1 MVKVL
6 SQVARLIAAVSVILA
21 LSGCLY
27 NKNNKLDNMTSIR
40 ESIVLVQNA
49 IDTYKQRTGVLPIKN
64 SNSLTPIY
72 EKYVIDMRKLKDG
85 HYISQLPAVS
95 YENGGSAIFVLVNPD
110 EKPEVRVMDLV
121 AYQQTGDI
129 QKKVDE
135 YKASHQG
142 QLPSGAEVAPHFYQ
156 LDYAKLGEKQVQV
169 ESRYSR
175 QFISFVLHE
184 SGTVAIDYAPDLM
197 KMITEK
203 SLAAGLQSGSD
214 LRAILVRE
222 SPFVPAKSYPY
233 HWKNGQPVLSEQ

>member
-1 MVKVL
+1 MVKALMRIVCL
-6 SQVARLIAAVSVILA
+6 MASIGCMLA

-27 NKNNKLDNMTSIR
+27 QKDTKLDNLTSIR
-40 ESIVLVQNA
+40 ESILLVQNA
-49 IDTYKQRTGVLPIKN
+49 VETYKQRSGVLPIKN
-64 SNSLTPIY
+64 SDTHTPIY

-85 HYISQLPAVS
+85 HYISQLPSVS
-95 YENGGSAIFVLVNPD
+95 YENGGSAMFVLVNPD

-142 QLPSGAEVAPHFYQ
+142 QLPSGTQISPHFYQ
-156 LDYAKLGEKQVQV
+156 LDFGKLGQKQVQV

-175 QFISFVLHE
+175 QFLSFVLHE
-184 SGTVAIDYAPDLM
+184 SGTVTIDYASDIM

-203 SLAAGLQSGSD
+203 SLAGGLSTASD

-233 HWKNGQPVLSEQ
+233 YWKDGQPVLSES

>member
-1 MVKVL
+1 MVKAMSRIV
-6 SQVARLIAAVSVILA
+6 RLMAAVGCIVA

-27 NKNNKLDNMTSIR
+27 PKDNKLDNVTSIR
-40 ESIVLVQNA
+40 ESILLVQNA
-49 IDTYKQRTGVLPIKN
+49 VDTYKQRTGVLPIKN
-64 SNSLTPIY
+64 SDTHTPIY

-85 HYISQLPAVS
+85 RYISQLPAVS
-95 YENGGSAIFVLVNPD
+95 YENGGSAIFVLVNPE

-135 YKASHQG
+135 YKATHQG
-142 QLPSGAEVAPHFYQ
+142 QLPSGTAVSPRFYQ
-156 LDYAKLGEKQVQV
+156 LDFGKLGMKQVQV

-175 QFISFVLHE
+175 QFLNFVLHE
-184 SGTVAIDYAPDLM
+184 SGTVAIDYASDIM

-203 SLAAGLQSGSD
+203 SLTGGLTAASD

-233 HWKNGQPVLSEQ
+233 YWKDGQPVLSES